1 MPNEVHPV
9 LNRYRDGELEPRDQ
23 RAAQRRGCDL
33 AGVDRGV
40 ARQQTH
46 WEAGDDATQQHH
58 CHVDGL
64 SKTWG
69 GHVTLPPWF
78 GPSVQIF
85 RYQPSDRNKKDSR
98 GSQTVRSTSFGNIQT
113 KLLVDLNIC
122 GNSGVT
128 VMHCHMFCQLGNL
141 HSCIKKWLSN
151 RDIGQNMLHILPF
164 LAISNPSP
172 SFRPIFPT
180 FGSFG
185 SFGWGA
191 KACSAAPRQKTRPPK
206 ITAPFRPSFETQQ
219 SMTGGKAATAAPTPK
234 IMVIKLSWIW
244 MSSACPGEKGL
255 LDRFFGSEKFMA
267 SFFEKWER
275 LARGTLGL

>member
-1 MPNEVHPV
+1 
-9 LNRYRDGELEPRDQ
+9 
-23 RAAQRRGCDL
+23 
-33 AGVDRGV
+33 
-40 ARQQTH
+40 
-46 WEAGDDATQQHH
+46 
-58 CHVDGL
+58 
-64 SKTWG
+64 
-69 GHVTLPPWF
+69 
-78 GPSVQIF
+78 
-85 RYQPSDRNKKDSR
+85 
-98 GSQTVRSTSFGNIQT
+98 
-113 KLLVDLNIC
+113 
-122 GNSGVT
+122 
-128 VMHCHMFCQLGNL
+128 MHCHMFCQLGNL
-141 HSCIKKWLSN
+141 HSCIKNGFPTGILV
-151 RDIGQNMLHILPF
+151 RTCCTFLPF

-191 KACSAAPRQKTRPPK
+191 RACSAAPRQKTRPPK

-244 MSSACPGEKGL
+244 MSSACPGDKGL

>member
-1 MPNEVHPV
+1 MMRPNSIIAMLMALAKHGVGMWLSPH
-9 LNRYRDGELEPRDQ
+9 
-23 RAAQRRGCDL
+23 DL
-33 AGVDRGV
+33 AHLCRFSATNPVIETKKTAGVHRQFVQPVSEIYRLSCWLTWTSVETV
-40 ARQQTH
+40 ALQSCTVICSVN
-46 WEAGDDATQQHH
+46 WEISTAA
-58 CHVDGL
+58 
-64 SKTWG
+64 SKNGCPTG
-69 GHVTLPPWF
+69 IL
-78 GPSVQIF
+78 
-85 RYQPSDRNKKDSR
+85 
-98 GSQTVRSTSFGNIQT
+98 VRTCCTF
-113 KLLVDLNIC
+113 
-122 GNSGVT
+122 
-128 VMHCHMFCQLGNL
+128 F
-141 HSCIKKWLSN
+141 
-151 RDIGQNMLHILPF
+151 PF

-255 LDRFFGSEKFMA
+255 LDRFFLDRKSSWHRFLRN
-267 SFFEKWER
+267 ER
-275 LARGTLGL
+275 DWRGEL